1 MCYHFDA
8 GGVTRTT
15 GPFFGMAASA
25 DGARNGVAVFDD
37 HRLFF
42 TVFQTGRVAA
52 RRFDQHGLLVPHDA
66 GAWQPPTTQPRRG
79 DVTGDGTLET
89 VARVGA

>member
-1 MCYHFDA
+1 M
-8 GGVTRTT
+8 TRTT

-66 GAWQPPTTQPRRG
+66 GA
-79 DVTGDGTLET
+79 
-89 VARVGA
+89 